1 MKLPYIEAGEIVT
14 THGVRGEVKVLSW
27 LDSPEMLCEFDR
39 CRISGREYVMDS
51 VRVQKTCNLVKLRG
65 VDTIEDAQ
73 KLRGKTMELYREDI
87 SDELIFAS
95 ELVDVEVYADGAC
108 IGKIKEVLDYP
119 GNSVYVVQG
128 EREYLIPA
136 VKEFILSTDLERN
149 QMQVKLLKGMASDED
164 RHSDA
169 VSRHAGGCAFR
180 EYSGARA
187 GAWVHFHRSPP
198 DTGLHRKQAE
208 SGGRLSLRRRAGR
221 HYAG

>member
-65 VDTIEDAQ
+65 VDTMEDAQ

-95 ELVDVEVYADGAC
+95 ELVNVEVYADGAR

-128 EREYLIPA
+128 EREYPIPA

-164 RHSDA
+164 
-169 VSRHAGGCAFR
+169 
-180 EYSGARA
+180 
-187 GAWVHFHRSPP
+187 
-198 DTGLHRKQAE
+198 
-208 SGGRLSLRRRAGR
+208 
-221 HYAG
+221 

>member
-39 CRISGREYVMDS
+39 CRISGREYAMDS

-65 VDTIEDAQ
+65 VDPMEDAQ

-136 VKEFILSTDLERN
+136 VKEFILSTDLEKN

-164 RHSDA
+164 
-169 VSRHAGGCAFR
+169 
-180 EYSGARA
+180 
-187 GAWVHFHRSPP
+187 
-198 DTGLHRKQAE
+198 
-208 SGGRLSLRRRAGR
+208 
-221 HYAG
+221 

>member
-39 CRISGREYVMDS
+39 CRIEGREYAMDA

-65 VDTIEDAQ
+65 VDTMEDAQ

-87 SDELIFAS
+87 SDELIFAA
-95 ELVDVEVYADGAC
+95 ELVDVEVYADGVC

-164 RHSDA
+164 
-169 VSRHAGGCAFR
+169 
-180 EYSGARA
+180 
-187 GAWVHFHRSPP
+187 
-198 DTGLHRKQAE
+198 
-208 SGGRLSLRRRAGR
+208 
-221 HYAG
+221 